1 MQHLKVF
8 YINYIKESSIFENYI
23 ADYLPSDYNITPRS
37 EYISPYS
44 IQTINSSRKY
54 KFNYFIEEVIIII
67 IIIHL
72 LILKILKDNH

>member
-44 IQTINSSRKY
+44 IQTINSSRK
-54 KFNYFIEEVIIII
+54 
-67 IIIHL
+67 
-72 LILKILKDNH
+72 